1 MKKYEVLANNIV
13 ELIGGKE
20 NVSSLTHCVTRLRF
34 KLKDES
40 IAQTKELESLD
51 GIVTVMRS
59 GGQYQVVIGNHV
71 SDVYDEIMPI
81 LGLTDQTDDSE
92 KRNLFEIISGIF
104 QPTSGVLAASGM
116 TKGFLALAVYLG
128 WLSAD
133 SGAHMI
139 FNAIADSIFAFFPII
154 LGYNA
159 SKMFKMN
166 SYVAMIIGAA
176 LVYPGINALG
186 AGEPLYTLFA
196 GSIFASPVYYTF
208 FGIPII
214 FPVTTYGST
223 VVPIIFA
230 VFMGSKIEKAVRK
243 VIPTVV
249 RTFLVPFFT
258 LLIAVPLTF
267 IIIGPVANM
276 LSALIVELILQGFDF
291 SPILA
296 GLILGGVWQLLVI
309 FGLHWGVVSIAI
321 MIIGQFG
328 SEAIISLIVPASF
341 AQTAVIMGIFLR
353 TKDKDLKALSVP
365 SIISGFFGVTEPAI
379 YGITLPRI
387 KMFAI
392 SCIGAAVGG
401 AYVGFMGLEA
411 YGVGAMGVFALP
423 QMINPKAANLNGVLQ
438 MVIASGLAMIIS
450 FVLTMI
456 FYKDGVQEEVVEEN
470 DKVSL
475 NKTSEIK
482 SPIVGDLVKLEN
494 VKDGAFSKGALGKGT
509 AILPTVGEVRAPFDG
524 TVSVLFPTKHAI
536 GLTSNDGIE
545 LLIHVGMDTVALDGQ
560 FFEGHIEQ
568 GAEVKQGDLLV
579 SFDIEGIKGAGY
591 SLETPIIVTNTNDYF
606 EVIKGKT
613 ESVDNADVV
622 ITVLH

>member
-1 MKKYEVLANNIV
+1 M
-13 ELIGGKE
+13 
-20 NVSSLTHCVTRLRF
+20 TRLRF

-40 IAQTKELESLD
+40 IAQTKALESLD

-81 LGLTDQTDDSE
+81 LGLSDQTDNSDR
-92 KRNLFEIISGIF
+92 KNLFEIISGIF
-104 QPTSGVLAASGM
+104 QPTLGVLAASGM

-139 FNAIADSIFAFFPII
+139 FNAIADSIFSFFPII

-176 LVYPGINALG
+176 LVYPGSNALG

-243 VIPTVV
+243 VIPTVL

-276 LSALIVELILQGFDF
+276 LSALIGELIFRGFDF

-296 GLILGGVWQLLVI
+296 GLILGGVCQLLVI

-423 QMINPKAANLNGVLQ
+423 QMINLEAANLDGAIQLI
-438 MVIASGLAMIIS
+438 IASVIAMIIS

-456 FYKDGVQEEVVEEN
+456 FYKDDVQEEEVEEN

-482 SPIVGDLVKLEN
+482 SPLVGDLVKLEN

-509 AILPTVGEVRAPFDG
+509 AILPTV
-524 TVSVLFPTKHAI
+524 
-536 GLTSNDGIE
+536 
-545 LLIHVGMDTVALDGQ
+545 
-560 FFEGHIEQ
+560 
-568 GAEVKQGDLLV
+568 VK
-579 SFDIEGIKGAGY
+579 Y
-591 SLETPIIVTNTNDYF
+591 
-606 EVIKGKT
+606 
-613 ESVDNADVV
+613 
-622 ITVLH
+622 VLHLMEQSVYYSQQNMPLD